1 MQTPVIS
8 PDELLANGSVPWL
21 LPSAR
26 AWNVKRCNLAR
37 GSTHVTMAY
46 RLRVEVPSGDRSRG
60 VDGTNGELVSVAE
73 DIEAYDL
80 AGGRAHEAIRD

>member
-1 MQTPVIS
+1 
-8 PDELLANGSVPWL
+8 
-21 LPSAR
+21 
-26 AWNVKRCNLAR
+26 
-37 GSTHVTMAY
+37 MAY

-80 AGGRAHEAIRD
+80 AGGERTKPYAIDAT